1 MNVNEL
7 ADSGLDIVLTYG
19 PKLLLAIITLLIGL
33 WLIKFFSKG
42 LRKTF
47 EKREIEAS
55 LSKFL
60 VSLINVTLKILLI
73 ISVVGMIGVQM
84 TSFIALLGAAGLA
97 FGMALSGT
105 LQNFAGGVVII
116 LIKPFKVG
124 EFIEAQG
131 HMGTVEEIQIFNT
144 ILKTPAN
151 QVIFIPNGGLST
163 SSIVNYSRE
172 NTRRMDLTFG
182 ISYSDDIDKARKIL
196 DDIIKNDDR
205 ILNQPAE
212 PMIAVKELNDS
223 SVDMLVR
230 MWLKN
235 EDYWDFY
242 WGIREKVKKA
252 FDDQNISI
260 PFPQT
265 DVHLFQEKST
275 AAQLYY

>member
-1 MNVNEL
+1 MDLNGIS
-7 ADSGLDIVLTYG
+7 DSVLDAILTYG
-19 PKLLLAIITLLIGL
+19 PKLLLAIITLLVGL
-33 WLIKFFSKG
+33 WLIRFFSKG

-73 ISVVGMIGVQM
+73 ISVVGMVGVQM

-151 QVIFIPNGGLST
+151 QVIFIPNGGLS
-163 SSIVNYSRE
+163 SSSVVNYSRE
-172 NTRRMDLTFG
+172 DTRRMDLTFG
-182 ISYSDDIDKARKIL
+182 ISYSDDIDLARKIL
-196 DDIIKNDDR
+196 DDIIKDDDR
-205 ILNQPAE
+205 ILDKPAE

-223 SVDMLVR
+223 SVDMMVR
-230 MWLKN
+230 LWLKN
-235 EDYWDFY
+235 DDYWDFY

-252 FDDQNISI
+252 FDEKGISI

-265 DVHLFQEKST
+265 DVHLFEEKNKV
-275 AAQLYY
+275 

>member
-1 MNVNEL
+1 MDVNSIS
-7 ADSGLDIVLTYG
+7 DSALEAILTYG
-19 PKLLLAIITLLIGL
+19 PKLLLAIITLLVGL

-73 ISVVGMIGVQM
+73 ISVVGMVGVQM

-124 EFIEAQG
+124 EFIEVQG

-163 SSIVNYSRE
+163 SSVVNYSRE

-182 ISYSDDIDKARKIL
+182 ISYSDNIDTARKIL
-196 DDIIKNDDR
+196 DDIIKDDER
-205 ILNQPAE
+205 VLDKPAE
-212 PMIAVKELNDS
+212 PMIAVKELNNS

-230 MWLKN
+230 MWLRN

-242 WGIREKVKKA
+242 WEIREKVKKA
-252 FDDQNISI
+252 FDEKGISI

-265 DVHLFQEKST
+265 DVHFYQEKSKN
-275 AAQLYY
+275 

>member
-1 MNVNEL
+1 MDVNGIS
-7 ADSGLDIVLTYG
+7 DSISDAVLTYG
-19 PKLLLAIITLLIGL
+19 SKLLLAIITLVVGL
-33 WLIKFFSKG
+33 WLIRLFLKG

-47 EKREIEAS
+47 EKRNVEAS

-60 VSLINVTLKILLI
+60 VPLINVTLKILLI
-73 ISVVGMIGVQM
+73 ISVVGMVGVQM

-151 QVIFIPNGGLST
+151 QVIFIPNGGLASE
-163 SSIVNYSRE
+163 SIVNYSRE
-172 NTRRMDLTFG
+172 NTRRMDLIFG
-182 ISYSDDIDKARKIL
+182 ISYSDDIDMARKIL
-196 DDIIKNDDR
+196 DDIIKDDDR
-205 ILNQPAE
+205 ILNEPAE

-223 SVDMLVR
+223 SVDMMVR
-230 MWLKN
+230 MWFKN

-252 FDDQNISI
+252 FDEKGISI

-265 DVHLFQEKST
+265 DVHLYEEKK
-275 AAQLYY
+275 

>member
-265 DVHLFQEKST
+265 DVHLFQEKSKN
-275 AAQLYY
+275 